1 MFYGR
6 LLNKTL
12 NAAFHFPSRGV
23 IQKMK
28 KHFPCAF
35 FDTRRRKRRNRK
47 FNKLSRLPEFAG
59 GVDSMPKNKPSS
71 LKPWHISC
79 ISVEPI
85 DVNSS
90 LRALDNVL
98 WSAKKEYNKQHVMK
112 GVN

>member
-6 LLNKTL
+6 QLNKTL
-12 NAAFHFPSRGV
+12 NAAFHFPFCGV

-35 FDTRRRKRRNRK
+35 FDTRRRKRRHRK
-47 FNKLSRLPEFAG
+47 FNKLSCLPEFAG
-59 GVDSMPKNKPSS
+59 SVDSMLKNKSFA

-98 WSAKKEYNKQHVMK
+98 WSAKKEHNKQHVMK
-112 GVN
+112 GVR